1 MKLYAL
7 DTVQITSV
15 KSPDPLLAGEAFEID
30 DEAVAK
36 QLIDRG
42 LASEKAPGEKAAP
55 PPKNK
60 AEPAPANKAEPK
72 PQNKADA

>member
-15 KSPDPLLAGEAFEID
+15 KTPDPLLAGEAFEVD
-30 DEAVAK
+30 DEALAE

-60 AEPAPANKAEPK
+60 AGPAPANKAEPK
-72 PQNKADA
+72 PANKADA

>member
-15 KSPDPLLAGEAFEID
+15 KTPDPLLAGEAFEID

-42 LASEKAPGEKAAP
+42 LACEKAPGEKAAP

-60 AEPAPANKAEPK
+60 ADDAHANKVEPK

>member
-15 KSPDPLLAGEAFEID
+15 KTPDPLLAGEAFEVD
-30 DEAVAK
+30 DEALAK

-42 LASEKAPGEKAAP
+42 LASKQAPGEKAAS

-60 AEPAPANKAEPK
+60 VEPAPANKAEPK
-72 PQNKADA
+72 VQNKAGA

>member
-60 AEPAPANKAEPK
+60 AEPAPANKAEQK
-72 PQNKADA
+72 PANKADA

>member
-15 KSPDPLLAGEAFEID
+15 KTPDPLLAGEAFEVD
-30 DEAVAK
+30 DEALAE

-42 LASEKAPGEKAAP
+42 LASKQAPGEKAAP
-55 PPKNK
+55 LPKNK
-60 AEPAPANKAEPK
+60 AEPAPSNKAEPK
-72 PQNKADA
+72 PANKADV

>member
-15 KSPDPLLAGEAFEID
+15 KSPDPLLEGEVFDID
-30 DEAVAK
+30 DEALAK

-42 LASEKAPGEKAAP
+42 LASEKAPDEKAAP
-55 PPKNK
+55 PPKSK

-72 PQNKADA
+72 PINKANA

>member
-60 AEPAPANKAEPK
+60 AEPAPSNKAEPK

>member
-60 AEPAPANKAEPK
+60 AEPAPSNKAESK

>member
-15 KSPDPLLAGEAFEID
+15 KSPDPLHAGEAFEID

-55 PPKNK
+55 PPKPK
-60 AEPAPANKAEPK
+60 ADPAPANKAEPK
-72 PQNKADA
+72 PANKADA

>member
-60 AEPAPANKAEPK
+60 ADPAPANKAEPK

>member
-60 AEPAPANKAEPK
+60 ADPAPANKAEPK
-72 PQNKADA
+72 PSNKADA

>member
-60 AEPAPANKAEPK
+60 ADPAPANKAEPK
-72 PQNKADA
+72 PANKADA